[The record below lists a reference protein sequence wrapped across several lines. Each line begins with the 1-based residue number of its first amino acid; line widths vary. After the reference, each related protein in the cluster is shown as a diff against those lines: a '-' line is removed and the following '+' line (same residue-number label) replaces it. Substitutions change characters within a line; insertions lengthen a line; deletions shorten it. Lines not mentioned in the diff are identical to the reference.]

1 VSAVAL
7 LQAAS
12 DRLAESLAA
21 ATPNLAAAAR
31 SEAAELAAAIAKDVP
46 GARADWKQAFPRSPL
61 TFDLAAKEGADFLS
75 GATPTLARLVATNDG
90 SAAAYA
96 HALADVASA
105 ACSLGEPNLDVISRA
120 ALAAATQLRAA
131 GVARPTQAA
140 DVHLDAALDAQPVP
154 ATHGSVPA
162 VATAGPAAAAPET
175 CASEPNAPPPKSLS
189 ELLAELE
196 ALTGLERVKMQ
207 VRRQTNMLRANRLRA
222 AKGLRILDVA
232 QHLVFTGNPGTGK
245 STVARL
251 IIQTYRALGILK
263 KGHLVETDRA
273 GLVAGYEGQT
283 AIKTTT
289 VATSAFGG
297 GLFIDEAY
305 SLLRNSDDAFGHEA
319 IDTLVKVMEDH
330 RDDLVVIVAG
340 YPVEMGDFIAANPG
354 LKSRFP
360 LEIVFDDYTDDELVA
375 IFCQMAKQSDYTA
388 SPAVLDHFRARL
400 AAEPRVHGF
409 GNGRF
414 VRNAFETAAVSLSSR
429 IADVGDPTEEQ
440 LRVLEPADLDG
451 GADPPAGAR
460 SAPTVEPIT

>member
-1 VSAVAL
+1 VTAVAL
-7 LQAAS
+7 LQAAT
-12 DRLAESLAA
+12 DRVVESLASGIPGIPDLS
-21 ATPNLAAAAR
+21 TGAR
-31 SEAAELAAAIAKDVP
+31 SEAAELAAAIAEGVP
-46 GARADWKQAFPRSPL
+46 GAGADWKQAFPRSSL
-61 TFDLAAKEGADFLS
+61 TFDRAAKEGTEFLS
-75 GATPTLARLVATNDG
+75 RPTPILARVVATNHG
-90 SAAAYA
+90 TAAAYA

-131 GVARPTQAA
+131 GVASPTQAA
-140 DVHLDAALDAQPVP
+140 DVHLDAALDAHPVTVAGGSGP
-154 ATHGSVPA
+154 AVA
-162 VATAGPAAAAPET
+162 VATAAAPAA
-175 CASEPNAPPPKSLS
+175 PPAKSLA

-196 ALTGLERVKMQ
+196 ALTGLERVKVQ
-207 VRRQTNMLRANRLRA
+207 VHRQTNMLRANRLRA
-222 AKGLRILDVA
+222 AKGLRTLEVA

-251 IIQTYRALGILK
+251 IVQIYRALGILE

-305 SLLRNSDDAFGHEA
+305 SLMRNSDDAFGHEA
-319 IDTLVKVMEDH
+319 IDTLVKLMEDH

-340 YPVEMGDFIAANPG
+340 YPVEMDDFIAANPG

-360 LEIVFDDYTDDELVA
+360 LTIVFDDYSDDELVA
-375 IFCQMAKQSDYTA
+375 IFCQMAKQSDYTV
-388 SPAVLDHFRARL
+388 SPAVIDRFRARL

-414 VRNAFETAAVSLSSR
+414 VRNAFEAAAVSLSSR
-429 IADVGDPTEEQ
+429 IAEVADPTEDQ
-440 LRVLEPADLDG
+440 LRVLEPGDLDG
-451 GADPPAGAR
+451 TDRDGPA
-460 SAPTVEPIT
+460 

>member
-7 LQAAS
+7 LQAAT
-12 DRLAESLAA
+12 DRVVESIASGIPG
-21 ATPNLAAAAR
+21 TPDLSTDAR
-31 SEAAELAAAIAKDVP
+31 SEAAELAAAIAKGVP
-46 GARADWKQAFPRSPL
+46 GAGADWKQAFPRSSL
-61 TFDLAAKEGADFLS
+61 SFDRAAKEGADFLS
-75 GATPTLARLVATNDG
+75 RPTPTLARVVATNNG
-90 SAAAYA
+90 TAAAYA

-120 ALAAATQLRAA
+120 ALASATQLRAA
-131 GVARPTQAA
+131 GVASPTRAA
-140 DVHLDAALDAQPVP
+140 DVHLDAALDAHPVTAGGGSAP
-154 ATHGSVPA
+154 AVA
-162 VATAGPAAAAPET
+162 VATATAPTAVPAA
-175 CASEPNAPPPKSLS
+175 PPAKPLA

-196 ALTGLERVKMQ
+196 ALTGLERVKAQ
-207 VRRQTNMLRANRLRA
+207 VRRQTNMLRANRLRC
-222 AKGLRILDVA
+222 AKGLRTLDVA

-251 IIQTYRALGILK
+251 IVQIYRALGILE

-305 SLLRNSDDAFGHEA
+305 SLLRNGDDAFGHEA
-319 IDTLVKVMEDH
+319 IDTLVKLMEDH

-340 YPVEMGDFIAANPG
+340 YPVEMDDFIAANPG
-354 LKSRFP
+354 LRSRFP
-360 LEIVFDDYTDDELVA
+360 LTIVFDDYTDDELVA
-375 IFCQMAKQSDYTA
+375 IFCQMAKQSDYTV
-388 SPAVLDHFRARL
+388 SPAVVDRFRARL

-414 VRNAFETAAVSLSSR
+414 VRNAFEAAAVSLSSR
-429 IADVGDPTEEQ
+429 IAGVADPTEEQ
-440 LRVLEPADLDG
+440 LRVLEPDDLDATDVDG
-451 GADPPAGAR
+451 CA
-460 SAPTVEPIT
+460 